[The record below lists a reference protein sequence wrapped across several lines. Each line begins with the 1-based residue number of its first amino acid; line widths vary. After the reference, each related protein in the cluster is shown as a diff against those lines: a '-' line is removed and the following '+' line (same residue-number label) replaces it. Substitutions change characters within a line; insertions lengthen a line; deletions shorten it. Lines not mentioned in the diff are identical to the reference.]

1 MLLHLLIVH
10 GCLYTTAEA
19 LSSYSR
25 DPIIHSQKYY
35 YLALYRQTFLTW
47 CDLSCFSFFLEI
59 NFPYFFL

>member
-25 DPIIHSQKYY
+25 DPIVHKAKNTIWPFTDK
-35 YLALYRQTFLTW
+35 
-47 CDLSCFSFFLEI
+47 LS
-59 NFPYFFL
+59 